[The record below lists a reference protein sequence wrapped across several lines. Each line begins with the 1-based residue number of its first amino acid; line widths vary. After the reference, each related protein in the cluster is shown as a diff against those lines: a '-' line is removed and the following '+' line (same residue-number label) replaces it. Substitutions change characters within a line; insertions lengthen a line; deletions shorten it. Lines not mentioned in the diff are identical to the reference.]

1 MSQEKKIIVV
11 SDHDTSSDYSDED
24 SIKPQEH
31 IMTNEEEKMSEEQQ
45 ARFIEMMT
53 KYIDSG
59 MINLDD
65 LLDKE
70 NLEEIPEKIESFIKM
85 LSNDMEILEELKNPK
100 EHPEHIFALCRLIYF
115 LIDIDEASKLGI
127 STLIY
132 LLISIN
138 TSQKEFKPQ

>member
-100 EHPEHIFALCRLIYF
+100 EHPEHIFELCRLIYF
-115 LIDIDEASKLGI
+115 LIDFDENSKLGMSI
-127 STLIY
+127 IY
-132 LLISIN
+132 YLPFSIN
-138 TSQKEFKPQ
+138 GPQNKSKSE